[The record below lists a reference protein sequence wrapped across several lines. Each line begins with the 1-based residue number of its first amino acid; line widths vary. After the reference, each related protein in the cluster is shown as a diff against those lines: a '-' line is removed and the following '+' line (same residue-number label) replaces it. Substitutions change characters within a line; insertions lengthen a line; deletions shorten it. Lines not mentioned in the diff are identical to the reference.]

1 MWRHHPRPQH
11 IRGEPESLAGVDNRT
26 EIRLFLV
33 APAAVA
39 EDVLQFSEA
48 SCAEVFELTQ
58 SAVIWKKN
66 AFPDRG

>member
-11 IRGEPESLAGVDNRT
+11 IRGEPESLAGADNRA
-26 EIRLFLV
+26 EIGLFRV

-48 SCAEVFELTQ
+48 SCAEG
-58 SAVIWKKN
+58 I
-66 AFPDRG
+66 